1 MTAFPSPNASEWLR
15 NLEAAP
21 DRLGGVRAAY
31 GGDPALVRER
41 ANLLAAVVRR
51 FMEAFGDRPVRL
63 FRSPGRINLRGMHVD
78 THGGYLNLMTHHR
91 ETVVAACASG
101 STGCHFVNLESAYGG
116 AVFDL
121 AEERLG
127 AAAGEP
133 WDRFIARDGVRARV
147 AARREAPGRDWENY
161 LAGACLRAVAG
172 AGGVPMG
179 GLLAAVGSD
188 LPRGAALS
196 SSAALCVSVLL
207 AMRGINGVD
216 SAPEE
221 LIRAEQDAEWYA
233 GARVGMS
240 DQGAMI
246 LGRAG
251 HVLNVAL
258 FAEDFS
264 LDGARWIP
272 WPEDWDVL
280 VVNSHTRRSL
290 SGAQLVDYTRNRF
303 AYSMAMHVLRR
314 ELRGLG
320 MAEQDILGMDRLS
333 RITPDRLGGLD
344 ALYALLRGMPESV
357 TLDELRRRYDPPDL
371 DEAYLR
377 YFGGVDPALRPD
389 RIRLRG
395 PLLFGVAESERAR
408 AFAGAVA
415 ARDAETVGGL
425 MSLGHDGDRVCGA
438 GGAPYLCDTGDGA
451 LDRMAAARLPV
462 DRCPGAY
469 GASSPVLDFLVDG
482 ALEAGALGACLTG
495 AGIAG
500 AVLALTR
507 RADTAHVARRMR
519 EKLSSSEYRGRGGR
533 PVPFSE
539 EELDA
544 AVVVNRGTAE
554 AGEIAG

>member
-1 MTAFPSPNASEWLR
+1 MTAIPSPNASEWLQ
-15 NLEAAP
+15 NLETAP
-21 DRLGGVRAAY
+21 DRMTGLRAAY
-31 GGDPALVRER
+31 GTNPDLVRER
-41 ANLLAAVVRR
+41 ACLLAGVVRR
-51 FMEAFGDRPVRL
+51 FMDAFGDRPVRL
-63 FRSPGRINLRGMHVD
+63 FRSPGRLNLRGMHVD

-101 STGCHFVNLESAYGG
+101 STECRFVNLESVYNG
-116 AVFDL
+116 AVFNL

-127 AAAGEP
+127 AAGEP
-133 WDRFIARDGVRARV
+133 WDRFIARDEVRARV
-147 AARREAPGRDWENY
+147 AARRETPGRDWENY
-161 LAGACLRAVAG
+161 LAGACLRAVSG
-172 AGGVPMG
+172 AGEAPMG

-207 AMRGINGVD
+207 AMRGVNGVD
-216 SAPEE
+216 SPPEE

-264 LDGARWIP
+264 LDGARWLP

-320 MAEQDILGMDRLS
+320 MAEDVVRGMDRLS

-344 ALYALLRGMPESV
+344 ALYALLRGMPESL
-357 TLDELRRRYDPPDL
+357 TLDELRSRYAPPDL

-389 RIRLRG
+389 TIRLRG
-395 PLLFGVAESERAR
+395 PLAFGVAESERAR
-408 AFAGAVA
+408 VFAGAVA
-415 ARDAETVGGL
+415 ARDAETVGRL
-425 MSLGHDGDRVCGA
+425 MSLGHDGDRVRSCGA
-438 GGAPYLCDTGDGA
+438 EFRPDLDDGA
-451 LDRMAAARLPV
+451 LDRMAAARLPIEY
-462 DRCPGAY
+462 CPGAY

-500 AVLALTR
+500 AVLALCR
-507 RADTAHVARRMR
+507 NADTARVARRMR
-519 EKLSSSEYRGRGGR
+519 ECLASSAYRDCGGR
-533 PVPFSE
+533 REPLTDA
-539 EELDA
+539 ELDT
-544 AVVVNRGTAE
+544 AVVVNRGTAG
-554 AGEIAG
+554 AGEILP